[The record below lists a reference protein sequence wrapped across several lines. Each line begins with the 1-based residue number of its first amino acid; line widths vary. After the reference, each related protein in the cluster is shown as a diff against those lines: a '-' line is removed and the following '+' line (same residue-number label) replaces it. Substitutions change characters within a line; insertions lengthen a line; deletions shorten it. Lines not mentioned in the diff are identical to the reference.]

1 MALFS
6 ITKKAISK
14 EEQSIADEI
23 KRLRKIILVHSV
35 IYYRMNT
42 NIITD
47 FQFDKFA
54 KQLQKLQNQYPNLSK
69 EVKDYYKEF
78 KNWDG
83 CSGYNL
89 PLGDIWANRKAQYL
103 LKIKEGKK

>member
-6 ITKKAISK
+6 ITKKDNLFSK
-14 EEQSIADEI
+14 EEQKIADEI

-42 NIITD
+42 NIISD

-54 KQLQKLQNQYPNLSK
+54 KLLKKLQNQYPKISEQVELYK
-69 EVKDYYKEF
+69 KDF

-83 CSGYNL
+83 CSGFSL
-89 PLGDIWANRKAQYL
+89 PLGDIWANNKARYL
-103 LKIKEGKK
+103 LSLYRR